1 MIEKVV
7 KLRNR
12 GKYYRC
18 ELSAVDEESAETLHR
33 ALQTAFDFSLGVDG
47 PDIPRS
53 IKLVDEAVF
62 EKADED
68 GAYGYFIWRKE
79 KVSQDRGHF
88 LTEYTSVSNPE
99 ELNTLITASRIPLK

>member
-12 GKYYRC
+12 GKYYQC
-18 ELSAVDEESAETLHR
+18 ELLADDEESAEVFYR
-33 ALQTAFDFSLGVDG
+33 AMQTAFDFTVGIDG

-53 IKLVDEAVF
+53 IKLVDVAVF

-68 GAYGYFIWRKE
+68 GVYGYLIWRKE
-79 KVSQDRGHF
+79 KVSQDIYR
-88 LTEYTSVSNPE
+88 YR
-99 ELNTLITASRIPLK
+99 ARIKFPNAIFTDR